1 MSSRLKAPQRREQ
14 LIEVATKIFAKWGYN
29 AATTA
34 AIADAAGVTEP
45 ILYRHFAS
53 KQEMFVA
60 ITRAMS
66 EQTLRDWRQLTEKS
80 GTAMEKIRRIAH
92 EFPDHIRANEDA
104 YHVIH
109 GALSTSR
116 DRKVLAVMKEHY
128 SGIEKFFCKI
138 IQDGQRDGEFR
149 ENLDPKVPAWQMIN
163 LGIGYAMIALNLQQF
178 DHFSVEDAIE
188 FIIRGLKS

>member
-1 MSSRLKAPQRREQ
+1 MPRLKAPQRREQ

-34 AIADAAGVTEP
+34 AIADSAGVTEP

-66 EQTLRDWRQLTEKS
+66 QQTLRHWQELIGPAT
-80 GTAMEKIRRIAH
+80 TAVEKIRKIAH
-92 EFPDHIRANEDA
+92 EFPNHIRENEDA

-128 SGIEKFFCKI
+128 SGIERFFCKI
-138 IQDGQRDGEFR
+138 VQDGQRDGEFQKG
-149 ENLDPKVPAWQMIN
+149 LDPKIPAWLLIN
-163 LGIGYAMIALNLQQF
+163 IGIGYAMIALNLQQF
-178 DHFSVEDAIE
+178 EHFSVEDAIE
-188 FIIRGLKS
+188 FILRGLKS